1 MVPASFVD
9 FFVAAVG
16 VTGALIGLLFVAV
29 SLAPR
34 RMRDE
39 HTSHLA
45 QSQASAALLV
55 FTNTLTVGMF
65 ALFPGSN
72 LGWPTLIIGVLGI
85 VYSFSVGR
93 LALARTKVDRAV
105 GRSLGR
111 IAAGICLISGFETA
125 AGLRLVLNGE
135 NIGAVYTVAG
145 VMVAFVL
152 FGISR
157 AWELVGLQ
165 DNGLF
170 HSLAVLRRPEAAD
183 PKDGPEEPG
192 GL

>member
-34 RMRDE
+34 RMRGE
-39 HTSHLA
+39 HTAHVA

-55 FTNTLTVGMF
+55 FTNTLTVGLF
-65 ALFPGSN
+65 ALFPDSN

-85 VYSFSVGR
+85 IYSFSVGR
-93 LALARTKVDRAV
+93 LALARGKVDKAV

-111 IAAGICLISGFETA
+111 IAAGTGLISGFESA
-125 AGLRLVLNGE
+125 AGLRLVIDQN
-135 NIGAVYTVAG
+135 NSGAVYMLAA
-145 VMVAFVL
+145 VMVASVL

-157 AWELVGLQ
+157 AWELVGLR

-170 HSLAVLRRPEAAD
+170 HSLAVLRRPELAD
-183 PKDGPEEPG
+183 PTDGPEEPG
-192 GL
+192 AL